1 MDTLTIVLVVL
12 VVIALVVISIYNA
25 LASTKVAISEAHSGI
40 EVQMKRRAD
49 LVPNLIETV
58 KGYTKHES
66 EVFTKVAEARQK
78 MLSANGVKEEA
89 SANNMLAESLK
100 SVFAIAESYPELKAS
115 TNFSSLQA
123 ELSDIEAKIS
133 YARQFYNSNVK
144 TYNSKIVT
152 FPTNVLA
159 SSFGFKEELFFDA
172 EEGVE
177 KPVQVKF

>member
-1 MDTLTIVLVVL
+1 MDFFTIFIIVLGVL
-12 VVIALVVISIYNA
+12 VLLVIGLYNS
-25 LASTKVAISEAHSGI
+25 LASGKVAISEAHSGI

-66 EVFTKVAEARQK
+66 DVFTKVAEARER
-78 MLSANGVKEEA
+78 MLQASNLKEEA
-89 SANNMLAESLK
+89 TADNALAASLK
-100 SVFAIAESYPELKAS
+100 TVFAIAESYPELKAS
-115 TNFSSLQA
+115 TNFSSLQS

-133 YARQFYNSNVK
+133 YARQFYNNTVK
-144 TYNSKIVT
+144 TFNSKIVT
-152 FPTNVLA
+152 FPNNLLA
-159 SSFGFKEELFFDA
+159 SLFGFKEEQFFDA

>member
-1 MDTLTIVLVVL
+1 
-12 VVIALVVISIYNA
+12 
-25 LASTKVAISEAHSGI
+25 
-40 EVQMKRRAD
+40 
-49 LVPNLIETV
+49 
-58 KGYTKHES
+58 
-66 EVFTKVAEARQK
+66 
-78 MLSANGVKEEA
+78 MLSANGIKEEA
-89 SANNMLAESLK
+89 TANNMLAESLK

-115 TNFSSLQA
+115 TNFNSLQS

-152 FPTNVLA
+152 FPNNVLA
-159 SSFGFKEELFFDA
+159 SAFGFKEELFFDA